1 MFEKFFFEKNTR
13 LMKSYINLNYKT
25 LITTYNPGTSNSL
38 VAIFFA
44 PVTITPQTRHTR
56 TTTQCK

>member
-1 MFEKFFFEKNTR
+1 MFEKNFFEKNTR

-38 VAIFFA
+38 VAIFFRPCNHHASDA
-44 PVTITPQTRHTR
+44 PHAHDYTV
-56 TTTQCK
+56 